1 MDFVFGLPP
10 DEKGRNGVLVFVDR
24 FSKMV
29 HFVPVSAEITA
40 EESAVHFVDAVF
52 RRHGLPES
60 IISDRDP
67 RFTTAFWSKL
77 FELLGTK
84 LMMSTAGHPE
94 TDGQTERVNRV
105 FEDVLRSYAT
115 SFKNWSSFL
124 PLAEFAVNN
133 AEHSSTGMTPFFV
146 NFARHPRVPAMLAV
160 GHPTESR
167 DSTLGGG
174 EAVAADTTPVNTPVP
189 QRVSPSET
197 IVNAV
202 TRAQTKRSL
211 TSPRDAVSPLAQ
223 WTERTLI
230 DPARVPETHQPMT
243 PLANYAPRP
252 QAVSADHSAVSE
264 FVLQRQSITRF
275 VRDALQCAVD
285 KQKENADKHGRKNMA
300 SFHTGDR
307 VLLST
312 EGIRTSAVTNLGANK
327 LAPRFIGPFTV
338 IKAIGDAYT
347 LDIPS
352 SLRLHPTFYVGWLKR
367 FYSAEIPDSRRQE
380 RYYGWGA

>member
-29 HFVPVSAEITA
+29 HFVPVSAEVTA

-52 RRHGLPES
+52 RHHGLPES

-67 RFTTAFWSKL
+67 RFAAAFWSKL
-77 FELLGTK
+77 FNFLGTK
-84 LMMSTAGHPE
+84 LMLSTAGHPE

-202 TRAQTKRSL
+202 TRAQTKQSL
-211 TSPRDAVSPLAQ
+211 TSPCDAVSPFAQ
-223 WTERTLI
+223 
-230 DPARVPETHQPMT
+230 
-243 PLANYAPRP
+243 
-252 QAVSADHSAVSE
+252 
-264 FVLQRQSITRF
+264 
-275 VRDALQCAVD
+275 
-285 KQKENADKHGRKNMA
+285 
-300 SFHTGDR
+300 
-307 VLLST
+307 
-312 EGIRTSAVTNLGANK
+312 
-327 LAPRFIGPFTV
+327 
-338 IKAIGDAYT
+338 
-347 LDIPS
+347 
-352 SLRLHPTFYVGWLKR
+352 
-367 FYSAEIPDSRRQE
+367 
-380 RYYGWGA
+380 